1 MSQKEEWIEKESQK
15 AMIPRKV
22 VSQATQ
28 DAFYARLQKDAD
40 QRAARKAEAM
50 SAKLAKEA
58 ALLKSSKLWRISHK
72 LCRSP

>member
-1 MSQKEEWIEKESQK
+1 MQKAEWIEKESQR
-15 AMIPRKV
+15 ALIPRRV
-22 VSQATQ
+22 VSHATQ

-40 QRAARKAEAM
+40 QRAARKAEAI

>member
-1 MSQKEEWIEKESQK
+1 MSQKQEWIERESQK
-15 AMIPRKV
+15 AMVARKK

-40 QRAARKAEAM
+40 QRAAKKAEAM

-58 ALLKSSKLWRISHK
+58 ALLKSSKLWRINPR
-72 LCRSP
+72 LCRDP